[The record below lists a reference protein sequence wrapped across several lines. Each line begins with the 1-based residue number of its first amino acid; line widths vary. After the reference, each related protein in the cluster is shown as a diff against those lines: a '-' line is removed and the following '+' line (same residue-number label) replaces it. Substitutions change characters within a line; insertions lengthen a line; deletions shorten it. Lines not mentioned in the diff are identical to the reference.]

1 MSKSVRRFFS
11 FLLVLQLII
20 PYPTFA
26 AAIGE
31 FTSVVGGVTQTRVK
45 EVIRPVAK
53 SPIQLKDI
61 IVTDQASSAM
71 MVFSDD
77 STIKLEQNTKL
88 EIKEF
93 LFKEKSRT
101 GIFSLAIGKMTASVN
116 KFIGGD
122 NVFEVHSVTAIAGV
136 RGTGFEF
143 IESKVGDKTTATVN
157 CTEGSLTI
165 SALSPLG
172 VIIATSVIVAGQ
184 TAVISGGIITITAT
198 IAGTDGTAGTGT
210 VAEAG
215 AGTAAAAGA
224 GLSTGATIGMV
235 AGALALA
242 GGGAA
247 LVADRSSS
255 DSSSGG
261 EGGTGGTGGTGDV
274 KVTLTWSGTD
284 DLDLYVTDP
293 CSSTIFYGSRTAVCQ
308 GFTGQLDI
316 DSNAN
321 CLTTSPSG
329 IENIYWGTGAAPRGT
344 FNVVV
349 KKYPCGGT
357 GSSPFT
363 VTVLKD
369 GNTQTYS
376 GTVTYG
382 SEVNVTSFTR

>member
-1 MSKSVRRFFS
+1 MSKFVRRFLS

-31 FTSVVGGVTQTRVK
+31 FTLVVGDVTQTRAK
-45 EVIRPVAK
+45 EVMTPVVK
-53 SPIQLKDI
+53 SPIELKDI
-61 IVTDQASSAM
+61 IITDQASSAM
-71 MVFSDD
+71 MVFSDN
-77 STIKLEQNTKL
+77 STIKLEQNSNL

-93 LFKEKSRT
+93 LFKDKSRT
-101 GIFSLAIGKMTASVN
+101 GIFSLAIGKLTADVN

-122 NVFEVHSVTAIAGV
+122 NVFEVYSPTAVVGV

-143 IESKVGDKTTATVN
+143 IESKVGDATTATVT

-165 SALSPLG
+165 SALSPTG
-172 VIIATSVIVAGQ
+172 VIISTSIIVAGQ
-184 TAVISGGIITITAT
+184 TAVISGGIITVTAT
-198 IAGTDGTAGTGT
+198 T
-210 VAEAG
+210 
-215 AGTAAAAGA
+215 AGTAATAAAGLSTAGA
-224 GLSTGATIGMV
+224 GLSTGAIIGIT
-235 AGALALA
+235 AGALALT
-242 GGGAA
+242 GGVAA
-247 LVADRSSS
+247 VAANRSSS
-255 DSSSGG
+255 DSGSSSGG
-261 EGGTGGTGGTGDV
+261 GGSTGGTGGTGDV

-293 CSSTIFYGSRTAVCQ
+293 CSSTISYSGRIAVCQ

-321 CLTTSPSG
+321 CGTTSTSG
-329 IENIYWGTGAAPRGT
+329 IENIFWGTGAAPRGT

-369 GNTQTYS
+369 GNTQTYP
-376 GTVTYG
+376 GTVAYG
-382 SEVNVTSFTR
+382 SQVTVTSFTR